1 MIENPMST
9 QHGMAAAA
17 ATASRRTRIPVLV
30 VLQFFFFRNVAAME
44 MRAAPENDANPASF
58 LEEEEHQLDQAS
70 PELIEQVDGT
80 AGAAGDAIGP
90 SAMLAT
96 AKIPATERQ
105 VGGAMKANLH
115 RVGKDNAELLRFFV
129 SNMFF
134 VNRVLYEKHPG
145 RGRAGGFL
153 M

>member
-1 MIENPMST
+1 MST

-17 ATASRRTRIPVLV
+17 ATACRRTRIPVLTP
-30 VLQFFFFRNVAAME
+30 LLLLFGFFRNVAAME

-58 LEEEEHQLDQAS
+58 LEEEENQLDQAS

-134 VNRVLYEKHPG
+134 VNRVLYEKHPPG